1 MRCMGAWQMSDDEG
15 LMRENAALVALLN
28 TIDRKRDSWSSIA
41 ETVERNGSAL
51 KVLMHEIDPRNNPLY
66 DDEDPDDFEN
76 GEPTLFDD
84 RDIPV
89 SRARAAELESA
100 FDAALDEVDLWE
112 RRGLDFVSV
121 LDDRYPNRLRQ
132 VVDMPP
138 FLFAEGRMVQDE
150 LGVSVV
156 GSRKAD
162 AESLKFAQDTASM
175 LVSCGFAV
183 IAGLASGIDTAAH
196 VRALEEGGRTVA
208 FIGTGITK
216 RYPRENGT
224 LQDRIRRDGLVLS
237 QFWPDQGPTKYTFPM
252 RNASM
257 SGYGVATVVVQ
268 ASEHSGTR
276 IQARQAQQHG
286 RPVILRDTVVDGT
299 EWGRKLASR
308 PGVCVASTVDDVK
321 ARLHDLLGM
330 GRALEESVDML
341 LSAGAS
347 RSNDQ

>member
-1 MRCMGAWQMSDDEG
+1 
-15 LMRENAALVALLN
+15 
-28 TIDRKRDSWSSIA
+28 
-41 ETVERNGSAL
+41 
-51 KVLMHEIDPRNNPLY
+51 
-66 DDEDPDDFEN
+66 
-76 GEPTLFDD
+76 
-84 RDIPV
+84 
-89 SRARAAELESA
+89 
-100 FDAALDEVDLWE
+100 
-112 RRGLDFVSV
+112 
-121 LDDRYPNRLRQ
+121 
-132 VVDMPP
+132 
-138 FLFAEGRMVQDE
+138 MVQD
-150 LGVSVV
+150 GVGGSVG
-156 GSRKAD
+156 GSRKAG
-162 AESLKFAQDTASM
+162 AESRKVAQDTDSM
-175 LVSCGFAV
+175 WGACGFAV
-183 IAGLASGIDTAAH
+183 RGGRASGIGTAAH

-208 FIGTGITK
+208 FIGTGINK

-224 LQDRIRRDGLVLS
+224 LQDRIRGDALVLS
-237 QFWPDQGPTKYTFPM
+237 QFWPDQGPTKYKFPL
-252 RNASM
+252 RHASM

>member
-1 MRCMGAWQMSDDEG
+1 MFDDEQM
-15 LMRENAALVALLN
+15 MRENAALVALLN
-28 TIDRKRDSWSSIA
+28 TIDKKRDSWSSIA

-51 KVLMHEIDPRNNPLY
+51 KVLMHEINPADNPLY
-66 DDEDPDDFEN
+66 EDEDPSDFEN

-84 RDIPV
+84 DSVPV
-89 SRARAAELESA
+89 TKKRAEELETA
-100 FDAALDEVDLWE
+100 YAGALKQVTSWAE
-112 RRGLDFVSV
+112 RGLRFVSV
-121 LDDRYPNRLRQ
+121 LDDNYPNRLRQ

-138 FLFAEGRMVQDE
+138 FLFADGHMVQDE

-162 AESLKFAQDTASM
+162 AESLRFAQETASM
-175 LVSCGFAV
+175 LVSSRFTV
-183 IAGLASGIDTAAH
+183 IAGLAAGIDTAAH

-216 RYPRENGT
+216 RYPKENAS
-224 LQDRIRRDGLVLS
+224 LQDRIGREGLVLS
-237 QFWPDQGPTKYTFPM
+237 QFWPEQGPTKYTFPM

-286 RPVILRDTVVDGT
+286 RPVIIRDTVVEAT
-299 EWGRKLASR
+299 EWAKRLVSR
-308 PGVCVASTVDDVK
+308 PGVYVVSTVSDVK
-321 ARLHDLLGM
+321 KVLEDLLGL
-330 GRALEESVDML
+330 GRLLDESVDML
-341 LSAGAS
+341 LSSGAMKT
-347 RSNDQ
+347 ND